1 MERRVSRTLL
11 ACAFRWISCSSSRT
25 GGTKDLGWKIV
36 RLGTRIQIGEG
47 DFSNLGRCKQRN
59 TTIAKYKNTKVAMI

>member
-25 GGTKDLGWKIV
+25 GGTKDLGWNIV
-36 RLGTRIQIGEG
+36 RIGTSEILG
-47 DFSNLGRCKQRN
+47 DVKQRN
-59 TTIAKYKNTKVAMI
+59 TTIAKYENTKVAMI